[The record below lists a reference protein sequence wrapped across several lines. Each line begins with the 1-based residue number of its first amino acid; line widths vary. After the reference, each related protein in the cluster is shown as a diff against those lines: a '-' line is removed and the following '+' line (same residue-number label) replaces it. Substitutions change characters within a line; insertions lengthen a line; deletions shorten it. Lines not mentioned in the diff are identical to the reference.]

1 MYRKLDDFLQAYAQL
16 NASTLKVLQPMTD
29 ADVSRRVAPGHRS
42 LGEIAWHIVVSVPE
56 MMGRAG
62 LALPSIDP
70 ESLPPAV
77 AAPIRAG
84 YETVTGELLAAV
96 RERWNDE
103 TLTQVDDMYGQK
115 WPRGLSLAILVQHEV
130 HHVGQMTVLLRQAG
144 RIVPGTHGPAKE
156 EWAKYGMNLPA
167 Y

>member
-16 NASTLKVLQPMTD
+16 NASTLKVLQPMTNAD
-29 ADVSRRVAPGHRS
+29 ASRRVAPGHRA
-42 LGEIAWHIVVSVPE
+42 LGEIAWHIVASVPE
-56 MMGRAG
+56 MMGRTG
-62 LALPSIDP
+62 LTLASVDP
-70 ESLPPAV
+70 GSPPPAD
-77 AAPIRAG
+77 AERLRAG

-96 RERWNDE
+96 RDRWNDE

-156 EWAKYGMNLPA
+156 EWTQFGMNPPA